1 MGIPVVLA
9 GTPFYSN
16 FGFTLDPNS
25 IEEYRR
31 ILINAHTI
39 NKLTDSQISSA
50 CCVFDLWEEIFDW
63 NNPIYDSEVL
73 SNVWGRSGVNRDLN
87 KAYKVLT
94 DNLKQTDPREI
105 KLWHFVKSIS
115 DTEYQK

>member
-1 MGIPVVLA
+1 MLIQSINLLTAKSYLHVVFLIY
-9 GTPFYSN
+9 GKN
-16 FGFTLDPNS
+16 IWL
-25 IEEYRR
+25 EY
-31 ILINAHTI
+31 
-39 NKLTDSQISSA
+39 
-50 CCVFDLWEEIFDW
+50 
-63 NNPIYDSEVL
+63 PIYDSEVL

-115 DTEYQK
+115 DTEYQKWFNKHNA